1 MPGPLLTATLVS
13 SAERGFWA
21 GPQIVLGHALLEI
34 TLITALLAGASAVLV
49 QPAVTAVISL
59 AGGIFLVY
67 LGGSMIRDVILGRLQ
82 VVHAKGAETSA
93 AHVTMHPVLTGL
105 LISVSNPFWSIWWAT
120 IGLGYLTLSLKSGIP
135 GVAAFFSGHILA
147 DLSWYALVAAAVS
160 KGGALLSPQLY
171 KGILMACGLFLIGLG
186 GYFFYSGL

>member
-34 TLITALLAGASAVLV
+34 TLIAALLAGASVVLV
-49 QPAVTAVISL
+49 KPAVTTVISL
-59 AGGIFLVY
+59 GGGIFLVY

-82 VVHAKGAETSA
+82 VFQAHEAETSA
-93 AHVTMHPVLTGL
+93 AHVTMHPVLAGL

-135 GVAAFFSGHILA
+135 GVASFFSGHILA
-147 DLSWYALVAAAVS
+147 DLSWYALVAVAVS
-160 KGGALLSPQLY
+160 KGGALLSPPIY

-186 GYFFYSGL
+186 GYFFYTGI